1 MTALYRPDAF
11 EPLLEDGWNDDRARV
26 AIREI
31 VARAEAGFRGP
42 TLMWR
47 ANDWDRWHGTSP
59 MKNLYVGAAGVV
71 WALETLRR
79 RGHAEP
85 NLDLGAVATRNLE
98 LFRAR
103 PDYLKGMKLPKQ
115 RASSLLC
122 GEAGILFVAW
132 QLAPSDDL
140 ADELHALVRAN
151 VDNEAEEVMWGS
163 PGTLLLAHAMLQ
175 ATGDDRWRKTW
186 NASADALL
194 ARRDEDG
201 LWTQRLYGQELKS
214 LTPPHG
220 LVGNVQALVPL
231 LDDERARALE
241 RDANDVL
248 VRTAVREDGLAN
260 WPPRDRP
267 TLAGPDG
274 EIRLQWCAGAPGI
287 VAAAASYLDED
298 LILAGAQL
306 TWRAGAH
313 GDDKG
318 PGICHGTA
326 GNGYALL
333 EAFERTQDDVWLD
346 RARRFAMHAL
356 TQAARVPPRYSLWT
370 GDIGVA
376 LFAAD
381 CLEGRGAYPFLEHA

>member
-98 LFRAR
+98 VFRAR

-175 ATGDDRWRKTW
+175 ATGDDRWRETW

-231 LDDERARALE
+231 LDDQRARALE
-241 RDANDVL
+241 HDANDVL
-248 VRTAVREDGLAN
+248 VRTAVREDRLAN

-298 LILAGAQL
+298 LMLAGAQL

-356 TQAARVPPRYSLWT
+356 TQASRMPSRYSLWT

-381 CLEGRGAYPFLEHA
+381 CLEARSAYPFLEQA